1 MEYKKPELIPVGK
14 AAEMIESSLA
24 KTGVPPDSTLGQDF
38 PTSTAAYVA
47 DE

>member
-14 AAEMIESSLA
+14 ATERIESSLA
-24 KTGVPPDSTLGQDF
+24 KNGMPPDSTLGADY
-38 PTSTAAYVA
+38 PTTAAAYVA